1 MPSQAGT
8 RRRARRAAR
17 VPREATGRERT
28 TAAAHPVRAAPAGD
42 RPALVGQ

>member
-1 MPSQAGT
+1 MPTEAGT
-8 RRRARRAAR
+8 RRRPRRAAR
-17 VPREATGRERT
+17 VPREVTGQGRT